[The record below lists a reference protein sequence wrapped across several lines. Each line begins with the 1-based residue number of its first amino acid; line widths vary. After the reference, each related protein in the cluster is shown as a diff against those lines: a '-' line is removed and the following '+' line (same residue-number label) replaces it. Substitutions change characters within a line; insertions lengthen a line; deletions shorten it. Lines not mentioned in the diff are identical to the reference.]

1 MPLPLAWLYITPV
14 CVCFQDGILH
24 KLHPYISV
32 FYYALLPYR
41 KDELCLLKYK
51 FNILSEFKKHGYK
64 TTTIRQNKIMGERQL
79 QTIRDGQVTI
89 SNINIIC
96 QLLDCQPGD
105 ILEYVPDDKAID

>member
-1 MPLPLAWLYITPV
+1 M
-14 CVCFQDGILH
+14 
-24 KLHPYISV
+24 
-32 FYYALLPYR
+32 
-41 KDELCLLKYK
+41 LKYK